1 MLNIYCP
8 ISAEIRCKGD
18 EENAVGPSEL
28 CENLLFLPVDVRLL
42 AVVTTDHLVVVAVN
56 VSYRRTSALD
66 GGRESTS
73 RPGHFLP
80 TKTTR
85 YP

>member
-28 CENLLFLPVDVRLL
+28 CENSERKHNYPCLRTLKRMIQEISKQRTPLFTLPPPDFFASSSDLRKNFCNL
-42 AVVTTDHLVVVAVN
+42 
-56 VSYRRTSALD
+56 
-66 GGRESTS
+66 
-73 RPGHFLP
+73 
-80 TKTTR
+80 
-85 YP
+85 